1 MKEFFRNISVGLGL
15 AAFFASGNLNATGY
29 VTENI
34 AVPFAFKV
42 DKLTLPAG
50 EYRVEQEF
58 GKYIVSIVNVKTGR
72 RVQFLRDNSRRE
84 DGRAKLIFEP
94 TGQGYKL
101 ARVS

>member
-1 MKEFFRNISVGLGL
+1 MKNFFRNISVGLGV
-15 AAFFASGNLNATGY
+15 AAIFAPGNLNAAGY
-29 VTENI
+29 QTENI
-34 AVPFAFKV
+34 AVPFEFKV

-72 RVQFLRDNSRRE
+72 RVQFLRDNSMRQADRT
-84 DGRAKLIFEP
+84 KLIFEP

-101 ARVS
+101 AKVS

>member
-1 MKEFFRNISVGLGL
+1 MKELFRNISVGLGL
-15 AAFFASGNLNATGY
+15 AAFLAFGNLNATGY

-34 AVPFAFKV
+34 AVPFEFKV

-50 EYRVEQEF
+50 EYRIEEEF

-72 RVQFLRDNSRRE
+72 RIQFLRDNSRRQP
-84 DGRAKLIFEP
+84 GRAKLVFEP
-94 TGQGYKL
+94 TGQGYRL

>member
-1 MKEFFRNISVGLGL
+1 MKELFRNISVGLGL
-15 AAFFASGNLNATGY
+15 AAFLAPGNLNATGY

-34 AVPFAFKV
+34 AVPFEFKV

-50 EYRVEQEF
+50 EYRIEEEF

-72 RVQFLRDNSRRE
+72 RIQFLRDNSRRQP
-84 DGRAKLIFEP
+84 GRAKLVFEP
-94 TGQGYKL
+94 TGQGYRL